1 MALALVVVICVCLAL
16 FFRSLADERAR
27 AAEAEVR
34 RLEAVLDDVKEVAWT
49 NRDIAPEL
57 ATIVIDTI
65 RTAERSHRPELPADH
80 ARRPTLT
87 QVTPW
92 PTTSYA
98 APARGFLLLLV
109 AGARAW
115 CCSA

>member
-1 MALALVVVICVCLAL
+1 MGFMLAGVALFAVLCICLVL

-34 RLEAVLDDVKEVAWT
+34 RLHAVLDDVKEVAWT

-65 RTAERSHRPELPADH
+65 RTAERSHRPELPD
-80 ARRPTLT
+80 
-87 QVTPW
+87 
-92 PTTSYA
+92 
-98 APARGFLLLLV
+98 
-109 AGARAW
+109 
-115 CCSA
+115 

>member
-1 MALALVVVICVCLAL
+1 MQILAGALALVVVICVCLLL

-34 RLEAVLDDVKEVAWT
+34 RLKALLEDVKEVAWS

-65 RTAERSHRPELPADH
+65 RTGEERLGRRELPH
-80 ARRPTLT
+80 
-87 QVTPW
+87 
-92 PTTSYA
+92 
-98 APARGFLLLLV
+98 
-109 AGARAW
+109 
-115 CCSA
+115 